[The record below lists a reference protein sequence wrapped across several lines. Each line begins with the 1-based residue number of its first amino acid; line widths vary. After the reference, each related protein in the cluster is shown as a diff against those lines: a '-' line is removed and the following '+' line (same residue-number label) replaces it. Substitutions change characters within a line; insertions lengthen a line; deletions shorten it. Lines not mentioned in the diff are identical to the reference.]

1 MKILVTI
8 SSDVETIEN
17 AIVANHDDVIKAT
30 KFFLLLQNLVENYT
44 YLTLSINDLSYNY
57 FIKRPE
63 ITYIHT
69 IRERYPRHLIS
80 TPLFK
85 SMKNTRK

>member
-1 MKILVTI
+1 MQSWPITMMLLKLR
-8 SSDVETIEN
+8 N
-17 AIVANHDDVIKAT
+17 
-30 KFFLLLQNLVENYT
+30 FFLLLQNLVENYT

-63 ITYIHT
+63 ITNIYT